1 LLRAFLLFCFFI
13 IGFTVLAADSKGMKA
28 VCYGPGL
35 YGNKT
40 ASGLRLSPSLLGVAH
55 KSLPLGKKIK
65 LQYCQKEIILP
76 IIDRGPYA
84 TEAQIDIT
92 EAAVKALGFK
102 NCADFGIQTLL
113 VEVQD

>member
-1 LLRAFLLFCFFI
+1 MKSLLLFFLFAS
-13 IGFTVLAADSKGMKA
+13 GLASLKANSNTMKA
-28 VCYGPGL
+28 LCYGPGL

-40 ASGLRLSPSLLGVAH
+40 ASGLKLTPSLVGVAH

-65 LQYCQKEIILP
+65 LQYCHKEIILP

-84 TEAQIDIT
+84 TSAQLDVT

-102 NCADFGIQTLL
+102 NCADFGVRTLL
-113 VEVQD
+113 VELQP